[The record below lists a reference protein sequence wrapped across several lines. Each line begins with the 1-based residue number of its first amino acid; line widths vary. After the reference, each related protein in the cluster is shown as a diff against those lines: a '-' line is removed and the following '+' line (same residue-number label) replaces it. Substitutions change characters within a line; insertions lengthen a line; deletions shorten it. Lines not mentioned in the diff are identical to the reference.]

1 MGTRNYGRGSNIM
14 KLISVTLLAACL
26 TAAGCTSENRP
37 VTVEATTTVAPP
49 FKQSS
54 ITHGQMCDAVLQFFG
69 RELKVYEAGVY
80 PLDNRDGTMDIG
92 GHCPVRQG
100 SIQIG
105 YWQTRS
111 DPSPDPTEGVKRFDE
126 TLDVSGRT
134 VFVDDQR
141 LDSTDGLSGIT
152 LATRVGEFN
161 SQFKIWQAYDGHK
174 TRAEDGPLSISNSQL
189 EAAARFIVEVTGRLD
204 AGQW

>member
-1 MGTRNYGRGSNIM
+1 M
-14 KLISVTLLAACL
+14 KFVRMALLAACL
-26 TAAGCTSENRP
+26 TAAGCAPENRP
-37 VTVEATTTVAPP
+37 VEPEPTTTVAPP
-49 FKQSS
+49 FKLSS

-80 PLDNRDGTMDIG
+80 PLDNRDGTMEIG

-111 DPSPDPTEGVKRFDE
+111 DPSPDPTEGAKRFDK
-126 TLDVSGRT
+126 TLEVSGRT
-134 VFVDDQR
+134 VFIDDER
-141 LDSTDGLSGIT
+141 PDPTDTLSGVT

-161 SQFKIWQAYDGHK
+161 SQLSIWQAYDGHK
-174 TRAEDGPLSISNSQL
+174 TRAEDGPLSISDSQL
-189 EAAARFIVEVTGRLD
+189 ESAARFIVDVTSRLD
-204 AGQW
+204 AGTW